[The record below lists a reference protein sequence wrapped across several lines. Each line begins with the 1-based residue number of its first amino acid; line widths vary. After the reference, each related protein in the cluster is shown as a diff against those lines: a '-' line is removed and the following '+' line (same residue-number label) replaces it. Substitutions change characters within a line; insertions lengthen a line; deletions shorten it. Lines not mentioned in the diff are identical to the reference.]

1 MNLKTLNVGLG
12 ERSYT
17 ISIGPGLLQ
26 NPEKHLP
33 FSLKDKTAFVLTD
46 DNIRDVHGRPLCAAL
61 SKAGARSVEMLSLPP
76 GEQTK
81 CYARLEQTL
90 DWLLDHRPDRKSILF
105 AVGGGVI
112 GDLGG
117 VTASLVLRGIPF
129 VQIPTS
135 LLAQVDSSVG
145 GKTGINTRHGKNLVG
160 AFYQPQAVLC
170 DLDALKTLPRR
181 EILAGYA
188 EIVKYGLLGDAG
200 FFDWLEQAG
209 EKVCALDH
217 DSVARAVE
225 TSCRMKADIVA
236 QDERESGVRALLNLG
251 HTFGHALEAEARFD
265 GRLLHGEAVAIGTVL
280 AFQLS
285 VRRGHC
291 PGEALARIERHFK
304 QVGLPTRIG
313 DIAPPLQCSAE
324 NLVAHMDHDKKAEG
338 GRPVFIVADDIG
350 KTRVD
355 RAVDLDDVRAVL
367 VESMQSLRI

>member
-1 MNLKTLNVGLG
+1 MTVRTVTVGLG
-12 ERSYT
+12 ERSY
-17 ISIGPGLLQ
+17 SIAIGAALLRDPQ
-26 NPEKHLP
+26 GYLP
-33 FSLKDKTAFVLTD
+33 FSLKGKTVFILTD
-46 DNIRDVHGRPLCAAL
+46 DHVRDQHALPLRDVLA
-61 SKAGARSVEMLSLPP
+61 KAGARSTEVLSLPP

-81 CYARLEQTL
+81 CYARLEQSL
-90 DWLLDHRPDRKSILF
+90 DWLLDHHPDRKSILF

-117 VTASLVLRGIPF
+117 VTASLALRGIPF
-129 VQIPTS
+129 VQVPTS

-160 AFYQPQAVLC
+160 AFYQPLAVLC

-188 EIVKYGLLGDAG
+188 EIAKYGLLGNAE
-200 FFDWLEQAG
+200 FFSWLETNG
-209 EKVCALDH
+209 KKVCALDP
-217 DSVARAVE
+217 DSVAQAVE

-236 QDERESGVRALLNLG
+236 KDEREQGLRALLNLG

-291 PGEALARIERHFK
+291 LPDALRRVESHFRD
-304 QVGLPTRIG
+304 VGLPARIA
-313 DIAPPLQCSAE
+313 DISPRLECTPDGLI
-324 NLVAHMDHDKKAEG
+324 AHMNHDKKAEG
-338 GRPVFIVADDIG
+338 GRPVFIVVDEIG
-350 KTRVD
+350 RARVD
-355 RAVDLDDVRAVL
+355 RSVDLRDVGAVIR
-367 VESMQSLRI
+367 ESMQG